1 MKPSTETNTSESAI
15 PEIIKM
21 ELVSEPLEIG
31 SCEPMQKVII
41 RSDGYMWFSRY
52 VCEPTTPGIRVLGER
67 LYRYITPETAKD
79 IMAETYRVLTTFGG
93 EGQDSGTWELTLFTK
108 DARRVKLSGD
118 LVFDDLSNYIRG
130 KLTFSEDYLVTV
142 ALGPF
147 DTEKMILFG

>member
-15 PEIIKM
+15 PEIIRM

-31 SCEPMQKVII
+31 SCEPMQKVIV

-52 VCEPTTPGIRVLGER
+52 VCEPTAPGIRVLGER

-79 IMAETYRVLTTFGG
+79 IMAETYRVLTTYSG
-93 EGQDSGTWELTLFTK
+93 EGQDVGIWELTLFTK
-108 DARRVKLSGD
+108 DARRIKLSGD
-118 LVFDDLSNYIRG
+118 LVFANLSNYIRG

>member
-41 RSDGYMWFSRY
+41 RSEGYMWFSRY

-79 IMAETYRVLTTFGG
+79 IMTETYRVLTTFGG
-93 EGQDSGTWELTLFTK
+93 EGQDTGTWELTLFTK

-130 KLTFSEDYLVTV
+130 KLTFSGDYLVTV